1 MPKKLPAPPPPPS
14 LELWPFLVPLG
25 LFVLFFLFLW
35 L

>member
-1 MPKKLPAPPPPPS
+1 VVSMTPPPP
-14 LELWPFLVPLG
+14 LELWPFMIPVG